1 MIQNLIIAVLLLF
14 IFNGC
19 SSKTQIVEKSTFVC
33 VELLKV
39 DLSNEVKIRVYKNDL
54 ALFTARKKELYTAIN
69 FYENQIDKYN
79 LMCKEIEDENK

>member
-1 MIQNLIIAVLLLF
+1 MKYLIAVLLLF

-39 DLSNEVKIRVYKNDL
+39 ELSNEVKIRVYKNDL
-54 ALFTARKKELYTAIN
+54 ALFTARAKEIKTAIS
-69 FYENQIDKYN
+69 FYENQIDRYN
-79 LMCKEIEDENK
+79 LICKELNNEQ